1 MLYPNSHTPHLQK
14 ELFESPTSEYRST
27 PFWAWNGKLNPERL
41 SEQIHFFKKMGFGG
55 FHMHVRTGMDSP
67 YLTEEFMGYIRHCID
82 EAKDNQMLA
91 WLYDEDRWPSGT
103 AGGRVT
109 AGKPE
114 HARKSLLFTTT
125 PYPEES
131 LRKSQEP
138 EAGRGQDNIRQE
150 NGALLAIYDVT
161 LNPDGTLKDFSFAEE
176 KAPLPSGAVRWYA
189 YMEYASADPWF
200 NNQAYSDTLNPEAI
214 DEFIELTHE
223 AYYKSVGSS
232 FGRTV
237 PAIFTDEPQFTPKQ
251 PLNFAAEQT
260 DIFLP
265 WTRALPE
272 IYEETYHENLLEH
285 LPELF
290 WELPEGKLSAV
301 RWRFE
306 NLVTDLFV
314 KTYCR
319 KIGDWCRE
327 HNLYLTGHVMG
338 EGSLSDQTQAVGDAM
353 RCYRAFVLPGIDMLC
368 DFHEYT
374 TAKQTA
380 SIVHQNG
387 AEGMLSEL
395 YGVTGWDYDFR
406 GYKLQ
411 GDWQAALGVTVRVP
425 HLAWM
430 TMKGEAKRDYPAS
443 ISYQS
448 PWAEE
453 FSMIED
459 HFARLNTALTRGK
472 PVVRVAVVHP
482 IESYWLAWGPQDQTA
497 LLREEMD
504 RQFKELAE
512 TFLFHTIDF
521 DYLCE
526 AELPSFCEKGGNP
539 LKVGKMAYDTIIV
552 PPVLTL
558 RSSTVQLLSAFVKEG
573 GKLFFLG
580 SCPAYVDACPS
591 KVVEPLYQISRHL
604 DFSENALLSALEED
618 RFLDVRRKDGQREN
632 RLLHQLRREENSD
645 LWLFVCTGKNPESP
659 DVDPSPWL
667 RFVLKGTYEVT
678 LYDTLTGE
686 IRSRPSPIS
695 REQRPSAAAGTC
707 TTVCSSCS
715 IRRKSLWKKA
725 FPPFLRPLLSLSI
738 TVSEPSES
746 LLAPRT
752 CSFSIWQSI
761 PSTAAISTPRKNCS
775 ASTTTCGRSLV
786 FPSAERRSCRPIS

>member
-150 NGALLAIYDVT
+150 NGVLLAIYDVT
-161 LNPDGTLKDFSFAEE
+161 LNPDGTLKDFAFAEE

-580 SCPAYVDACPS
+580 SCPATSMPARPKLWNHSTRSAAIWTSRKTPS
-591 KVVEPLYQISRHL
+591 SPLWRKIVFWMSAEKTASGRTGCFTSFAGKKTVISG
-604 DFSENALLSALEED
+604 SSSA
-618 RFLDVRRKDGQREN
+618 RERIRN
-632 RLLHQLRREENSD
+632 LRTSILLH
-645 LWLFVCTGKNPESP
+645 G
-659 DVDPSPWL
+659 
-667 RFVLKGTYEVT
+667 
-678 LYDTLTGE
+678 
-686 IRSRPSPIS
+686 
-695 REQRPSAAAGTC
+695 
-707 TTVCSSCS
+707 
-715 IRRKSLWKKA
+715 
-725 FPPFLRPLLSLSI
+725 
-738 TVSEPSES
+738 
-746 LLAPRT
+746 
-752 CSFSIWQSI
+752 
-761 PSTAAISTPRKNCS
+761 S
-775 ASTTTCGRSLV
+775 AS
-786 FPSAERRSCRPIS
+786 F

>member
-150 NGALLAIYDVT
+150 NGVLLAIYDVT

-482 IESYWLAWGPQDQTA
+482 IESYWLAWGPRIRRPFSGRKWTG
-497 LLREEMD
+497 
-504 RQFKELAE
+504 
-512 TFLFHTIDF
+512 
-521 DYLCE
+521 
-526 AELPSFCEKGGNP
+526 S
-539 LKVGKMAYDTIIV
+539 LK
-552 PPVLTL
+552 
-558 RSSTVQLLSAFVKEG
+558 
-573 GKLFFLG
+573 
-580 SCPAYVDACPS
+580 
-591 KVVEPLYQISRHL
+591 
-604 DFSENALLSALEED
+604 NW
-618 RFLDVRRKDGQREN
+618 
-632 RLLHQLRREENSD
+632 LRR
-645 LWLFVCTGKNPESP
+645 
-659 DVDPSPWL
+659 
-667 RFVLKGTYEVT
+667 
-678 LYDTLTGE
+678 
-686 IRSRPSPIS
+686 
-695 REQRPSAAAGTC
+695 
-707 TTVCSSCS
+707 
-715 IRRKSLWKKA
+715 
-725 FPPFLRPLLSLSI
+725 
-738 TVSEPSES
+738 
-746 LLAPRT
+746 
-752 CSFSIWQSI
+752 FSSI
-761 PSTAAISTPRKNCS
+761 PSTLTTS
-775 ASTTTCGRSLV
+775 AR
-786 FPSAERRSCRPIS
+786 PSFLPSVKRAEIL

>member
-150 NGALLAIYDVT
+150 NGVLLAIYDVT

-443 ISYQS
+443 ISY
-448 PWAEE
+448 
-453 FSMIED
+453 
-459 HFARLNTALTRGK
+459 
-472 PVVRVAVVHP
+472 
-482 IESYWLAWGPQDQTA
+482 
-497 LLREEMD
+497 
-504 RQFKELAE
+504 
-512 TFLFHTIDF
+512 
-521 DYLCE
+521 
-526 AELPSFCEKGGNP
+526 
-539 LKVGKMAYDTIIV
+539 
-552 PPVLTL
+552 
-558 RSSTVQLLSAFVKEG
+558 
-573 GKLFFLG
+573 
-580 SCPAYVDACPS
+580 
-591 KVVEPLYQISRHL
+591 
-604 DFSENALLSALEED
+604 
-618 RFLDVRRKDGQREN
+618 
-632 RLLHQLRREENSD
+632 
-645 LWLFVCTGKNPESP
+645 
-659 DVDPSPWL
+659 
-667 RFVLKGTYEVT
+667 
-678 LYDTLTGE
+678 
-686 IRSRPSPIS
+686 
-695 REQRPSAAAGTC
+695 
-707 TTVCSSCS
+707 
-715 IRRKSLWKKA
+715 
-725 FPPFLRPLLSLSI
+725 
-738 TVSEPSES
+738 
-746 LLAPRT
+746 
-752 CSFSIWQSI
+752 
-761 PSTAAISTPRKNCS
+761 
-775 ASTTTCGRSLV
+775 
-786 FPSAERRSCRPIS
+786 

>member
-150 NGALLAIYDVT
+150 NGVLLAIYDVT
-161 LNPDGTLKDFSFAEE
+161 LNPDGTLKDFAFAEE

-504 RQFKELAE
+504 RKFKELAE

-526 AELPSFCEKGGNP
+526 AELPSFCEKGGTDAAAEIEKSKIF
-539 LKVGKMAYDTIIV
+539 LFYIAIDLFRVGIAGGIIEKINRV
-552 PPVLTL
+552 SRECSLQ
-558 RSSTVQLLSAFVKEG
+558 RFNDLSAFHGRQIQGRGIYFIAGGVDHGGHYYADAKDTVRSTVFQNGFPETG
-573 GKLFFLG
+573 AGACDMIFVFGKL
-580 SCPAYVDACPS
+580 P
-591 KVVEPLYQISRHL
+591 
-604 DFSENALLSALEED
+604 
-618 RFLDVRRKDGQREN
+618 
-632 RLLHQLRREENSD
+632 
-645 LWLFVCTGKNPESP
+645 
-659 DVDPSPWL
+659 
-667 RFVLKGTYEVT
+667 
-678 LYDTLTGE
+678 
-686 IRSRPSPIS
+686 
-695 REQRPSAAAGTC
+695 
-707 TTVCSSCS
+707 
-715 IRRKSLWKKA
+715 
-725 FPPFLRPLLSLSI
+725 
-738 TVSEPSES
+738 
-746 LLAPRT
+746 
-752 CSFSIWQSI
+752 
-761 PSTAAISTPRKNCS
+761 
-775 ASTTTCGRSLV
+775 
-786 FPSAERRSCRPIS
+786 

>member
-150 NGALLAIYDVT
+150 NGVLLAIYDVT
-161 LNPDGTLKDFSFAEE
+161 LNPDGTLKDFAFAEE

-482 IESYWLAWGPQDQTA
+482 IESYWLAWGPRIRRPFSGRKWTG
-497 LLREEMD
+497 
-504 RQFKELAE
+504 
-512 TFLFHTIDF
+512 
-521 DYLCE
+521 
-526 AELPSFCEKGGNP
+526 S
-539 LKVGKMAYDTIIV
+539 LK
-552 PPVLTL
+552 
-558 RSSTVQLLSAFVKEG
+558 
-573 GKLFFLG
+573 
-580 SCPAYVDACPS
+580 
-591 KVVEPLYQISRHL
+591 
-604 DFSENALLSALEED
+604 NW
-618 RFLDVRRKDGQREN
+618 
-632 RLLHQLRREENSD
+632 LRR
-645 LWLFVCTGKNPESP
+645 
-659 DVDPSPWL
+659 
-667 RFVLKGTYEVT
+667 
-678 LYDTLTGE
+678 
-686 IRSRPSPIS
+686 
-695 REQRPSAAAGTC
+695 
-707 TTVCSSCS
+707 
-715 IRRKSLWKKA
+715 
-725 FPPFLRPLLSLSI
+725 
-738 TVSEPSES
+738 
-746 LLAPRT
+746 
-752 CSFSIWQSI
+752 FSSI
-761 PSTAAISTPRKNCS
+761 PSTLTTS
-775 ASTTTCGRSLV
+775 AR
-786 FPSAERRSCRPIS
+786 PSFLPSVKRAEIL

>member
-150 NGALLAIYDVT
+150 NGVLLAIYDVT

-251 PLNFAAEQT
+251 PLNFATEQT

-580 SCPAYVDACPS
+580 SCPAYVDACPKWWNHS
-591 KVVEPLYQISRHL
+591 TRSAAIWTSRKTPSSPLWRKIVFWMSAEKTASGRTGCFTSFAWKKTVISG
-604 DFSENALLSALEED
+604 SSSA
-618 RFLDVRRKDGQREN
+618 RERIRN
-632 RLLHQLRREENSD
+632 LRTSILLH
-645 LWLFVCTGKNPESP
+645 G
-659 DVDPSPWL
+659 
-667 RFVLKGTYEVT
+667 
-678 LYDTLTGE
+678 
-686 IRSRPSPIS
+686 
-695 REQRPSAAAGTC
+695 
-707 TTVCSSCS
+707 
-715 IRRKSLWKKA
+715 
-725 FPPFLRPLLSLSI
+725 
-738 TVSEPSES
+738 
-746 LLAPRT
+746 
-752 CSFSIWQSI
+752 
-761 PSTAAISTPRKNCS
+761 S
-775 ASTTTCGRSLV
+775 AS
-786 FPSAERRSCRPIS
+786 F